1 MTPARHLFLGLV
13 LTASAGMVDVVGFFE
28 LGGFYTSFV
37 SGNTTQIGAGLLA
50 PTTRLLIPM
59 TLVTLFFLGSFAG
72 AYLAG
77 TGERRGPKL
86 VLSFVLATLAIS
98 FVLHFAGLP
107 PGIALPIL
115 ALGAGAQNSVFPQRG
130 AARLGATFVTGTLF
144 AAGQDLARAVRGQAP
159 PFRWAQHL
167 LVWMSL
173 CGGAVA
179 GALIYHALGLYA
191 LIVPAAIYAIFLLGF
206 VLLTNPKI
214 VSRL

>member
-1 MTPARHLFLGLV
+1 
-13 LTASAGMVDVVGFFE
+13 MVDVVGFFE

-50 PTTRLLIPM
+50 PTPRLLIPLA
-59 TLVTLFFLGSFAG
+59 LVTLFFIGSFTG

-77 TGERRGPKL
+77 TGERKGPML
-86 VLSFVLATLAIS
+86 VLGFVLATVLLT
-98 FVLHFAGLP
+98 FVFHLAGLP
-107 PGIALPIL
+107 PALALPVL

-167 LVWMSL
+167 LVWLSL
-173 CGGAVA
+173 CGGAFV

-191 LIVPAAIYAIFLLGF
+191 LAVPGTIYALFLLGF
-206 VLLTNPKI
+206 LLLTNPKI